1 MSPDEKILNIA
12 EIGTVPYLGLPECK
26 NCPEKQSE
34 VIQQRI
40 HTNTGEVVFDTH
52 LQCKKITFCKNIK
65 EHWMAQTKNQII
77 NGDGKKP
84 IGISRAEALANG

>member
-1 MSPDEKILNIA
+1 MEPDEMSETIT
-12 EIGTVPYLGLPECK
+12 EIGIVPYLGLPECK
-26 NCPEKQSE
+26 NCQNRISE
-34 VIQQRI
+34 VIEQRI
-40 HTNTGEVVFDTH
+40 HANTGEVVFDTH
-52 LQCKKITFCKNIK
+52 LQCKNLPFCKNIK